1 MKFNNFEE
9 LFAIV
14 EGKPNRVVVPGANN
28 EEALKAIKMADD
40 KGMISGGVL
49 IGPVEKIKSM
59 LKENGL
65 DENKF
70 DLIESTDIPEMCK
83 LAVDNIVAGKG
94 DFLIKGQVETK
105 YYMKAILNKEA
116 GLVKPGALLTHNVL
130 YHSPRYK
137 KPFIVTDSAILIS
150 PTLEQKVKIVENV
163 VKTLRQ
169 LGVEKPK
176 ISIVCPVEKINP
188 KIPST
193 IDAAELE
200 KMSKEGK
207 IDAIVEGPY
216 DVYISFSE
224 EKAKDKGVVGKQVP
238 GDADAIVL
246 ADLNAANPF
255 YKCLNFFGDR
265 VKAATILA
273 GSKVPIILPSRS
285 DEPEVKLNSIALCS
299 FLKDQK

>member
-59 LKENGL
+59 LKENNL
-65 DENKF
+65 DETKF
-70 DLIESTDIPEMCK
+70 ELIESTDIPEMCK

-116 GLVKPGALLTHNVL
+116 GLVKPGTLLTHNVL
-130 YHSPRYK
+130 YHTPRYK
-137 KPFIVTDSAILIS
+137 KPFIVTDSAIMID
-150 PTLEQKVKIVENV
+150 PTLEHKIKIVENAA
-163 VKTLRQ
+163 KTLRQ

-176 ISIVCPVEKINP
+176 ISIVCPVEKVNE

-200 KMSKEGK
+200 KMSEEGK

-216 DVYISFSE
+216 DVYISFSK
-224 EKAKDKGVVGKQVP
+224 EKAEDKGVVGKQVP
-238 GDADAIVL
+238 GDVDAIVL
-246 ADLNAANPF
+246 ADLDAANPF
-255 YKCLNFFGDR
+255 YKCLNFFGHEM
-265 VKAATILA
+265 KAATILA